1 MLFPCYGCC
10 DKADSFHTW
19 HIELRLL
26 ALESQHA
33 WLDNDALLSRTG
45 PWEATVIAAFVEF
58 GTSCCHGTS
67 FAPLLYLS
75 KGTATAAVAERGV
88 CVSGLVRSMS
98 LPF

>member
-67 FAPLLYLS
+67 FAPLLYMIV
-75 KGTATAAVAERGV
+75 GAR
-88 CVSGLVRSMS
+88 
-98 LPF
+98 